1 MSFVPR
7 TRHKSGSNYGG
18 APSELPSLHL
28 PSNGEVATYFYLLSF
43 KLVTDNYIIFK
54 LVTNLEEKLGKVNLD
69 LPL

>member
-18 APSELPSLHL
+18 APSELPSVHL
-28 PSNGEVATYFYLLSF
+28 PSNGEVATFFYLLSSKLVKNNYIIY
-43 KLVTDNYIIFK
+43 KLVTD
-54 LVTNLEEKLGKVNLD
+54 LGEKSGKVNLD